1 MNTRLQVEHPVT
13 EMTTGLD
20 LVEQQLRVAANQPL
34 ALRQEEIHPR
44 GHAIE
49 CRINA
54 EDPAQDFKPSP
65 GVLEAFEFPDAIP
78 GATVRIETHMRSG
91 DEISPYYDSL
101 IAKVVVHAPNRMA
114 AIQGMEQVLRGAV
127 VRGVSTTIPVHL
139 AVLASREFRAGE
151 YDTASLPGW
160 SVR

>member
-1 MNTRLQVEHPVT
+1 
-13 EMTTGLD
+13 
-20 LVEQQLRVAANQPL
+20 
-34 ALRQEEIHPR
+34 
-44 GHAIE
+44 
-49 CRINA
+49 
-54 EDPAQDFKPSP
+54 
-65 GVLEAFEFPDAIP
+65 
-78 GATVRIETHMRSG
+78 
-91 DEISPYYDSL
+91 
-101 IAKVVVHAPNRMA
+101 MA